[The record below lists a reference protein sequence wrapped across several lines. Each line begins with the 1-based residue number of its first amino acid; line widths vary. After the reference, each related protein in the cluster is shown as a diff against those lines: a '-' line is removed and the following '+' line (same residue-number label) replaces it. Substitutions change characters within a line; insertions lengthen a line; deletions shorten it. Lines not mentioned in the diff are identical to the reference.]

1 MSSPFFWQ
9 SPHPENMSVPTYLTK
24 PDRNWVLYWKFKT
37 FEGSYSYPPENMA
50 RKV

>member
-9 SPHPENMSVPTYLTK
+9 SPHPENMSVLTYLK

-37 FEGSYSYPPENMA
+37 SGGSYSYPPENMA